1 MNNIDKAVQVICD
14 EVNQTW
20 ERGEIL
26 TAAGEAERLA
36 NALADAGLLAP
47 DLPAPDRDMRDPKWQ
62 AEYEAAWDDPNAPS
76 VWDATALYEVGVF
89 PGDNT
94 ITIWDDGEP
103 LEPLTTDEAKRFRL
117 ALHAAEHTAKT
128 QHTKEEA

>member
-1 MNNIDKAVQVICD
+1 MTNFDRAAQVIYD

-26 TAAGEAERLA
+26 TAAGEAERVA

-62 AEYEAAWDDPNAPS
+62 KEYEESWDDPNAPS
-76 VWDATALYEVGVF
+76 IWDTTALYEVGVF

-117 ALHAAEHTAKT
+117 ALHAAEQTAAA
-128 QHTKEEA
+128 QHTKEEE

>member
-1 MNNIDKAVQVICD
+1 MTNFDRAAQVIYD

-62 AEYEAAWDDPNAPS
+62 AQYEDDWDNPEAPS
-76 VWDATALYEVGVF
+76 IWDTTTLYEVGVF
-89 PGDNT
+89 PGDPD
-94 ITIWDDGEP
+94 ITIWYDGEP
-103 LEPLTTDEAKRFRL
+103 LEPFSIDEVRSLRL
-117 ALHAAEHTAKT
+117 ALHAAEQTAKE
-128 QHTKEEA
+128 QA